1 MNAGYGSVGAI
12 YGVRAWANFNSDFVF
27 LDEELPVTIRQSANI
42 SSIIRFNTGRYRVNF
57 TTAMSD
63 TGYSV
68 VGSCKKDLEITF
80 DNSDNAVVV
89 PFNYNTTYFYLQ
101 TSDPTG
107 NSFSDP
113 FIVNL
118 IVVR

>member
-12 YGVRAWANFNSDFVF
+12 YGVRAWANFNSDFLFVG
-27 LDEELPVTIRQSANI
+27 EVPVPIRQSANI
-42 SSIIRFNTGRYRVNF
+42 SSIIRFDTGRYQVNF

-63 TGYSV
+63 TRYSV
-68 VGSCKKDLEITF
+68 VGSCKKDSEITF
-80 DNSDNAVVV
+80 DNTDNAVVV

-101 TSDPTG
+101 TSDPT
-107 NSFSDP
+107 NNTFSDP
-113 FIVNL
+113 FIVNF